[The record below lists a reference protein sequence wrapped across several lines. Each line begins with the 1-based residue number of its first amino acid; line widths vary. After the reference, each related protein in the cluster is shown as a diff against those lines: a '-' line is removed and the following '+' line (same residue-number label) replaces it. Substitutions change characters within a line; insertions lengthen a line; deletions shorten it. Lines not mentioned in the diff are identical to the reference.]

1 MRKIIIYFVIGL
13 VLLISG
19 IVVTQIAG
27 HKHMA
32 KGMILI
38 FAGFIISGAFG
49 ITLLQVRKQLSRK
62 SKPEDILDQD

>member
-1 MRKIIIYFVIGL
+1 MRKLITYFIIGL
-13 VLLISG
+13 VLLIAG

-38 FAGFIISGAFG
+38 FAGFIISGTFG
-49 ITLLQVRKQLSRK
+49 ITLLQARKQLIRK
-62 SKPEDILDQD
+62 NKPEDILDQD

>member
-1 MRKIIIYFVIGL
+1 MRKLIIYFIIGL
-13 VLLISG
+13 VLLIAG

-49 ITLLQVRKQLSRK
+49 ITLLQVRKQLIRK

>member
-1 MRKIIIYFVIGL
+1 MRKLIIYFIIGL
-13 VLLISG
+13 VLLIAG
-19 IVVTQIAG
+19 IVITQIAG

-49 ITLLQVRKQLSRK
+49 ITLLQVRKQLIRK